1 MIHGHSFTNTPW
13 TALSCCVDH
22 GRHCQMYLLTQ
33 YVVPDFR
40 WWMEVSAASSRTLP
54 PSTVPY
60 TTQWSPACMVQRR
73 ARTGR
78 SGSII

>member
-1 MIHGHSFTNTPW
+1 MG
-13 TALSCCVDH
+13 TASLIPLGRRCHAVWDH